1 MPGRYDEGTFT
12 AILLSLEKRV
22 AVRAQPETVVVMVM
36 ME

>member
-1 MPGRYDEGTFT
+1 MPRGYDEDTFT
-12 AILLSLEKRV
+12 AILLLLEKRV